1 MRTADRILG
10 VLRERGR
17 RGLPLERLYRLLFNR
32 ELFLV
37 AYGRIYRNKGAM
49 TPGSTPETVDGMTLA
64 KIEALI
70 AKLRAERY
78 RWTPVRRVCIEKK
91 GSTKKRPLGLPTWS
105 DKLLQEVLRLIL
117 EAYYEPQ
124 FSDHSHGFRPRRG
137 CHTALMEVY
146 HTWTGTAWFIEGD
159 IKGCYDTIDHPT
171 LLGILAE
178 KIHDGR
184 FLRLIANLLRA
195 GYLEDW
201 RYHRTLSGVPQ
212 GAVVSPVLAN
222 VYLDRLDHFVETVL
236 LPCHNRGIKRRL
248 NPTYNSVSGK
258 AKYLAKTG
266 HRWEAT
272 KLRKLRRSLP
282 SIDPSDPD
290 YRRLRY
296 LRYADDFLLGFC
308 GPRHEA
314 EAIKRQLAD
323 YLRDALKL
331 TLSETKTLITHART
345 GTARFLGYDI
355 GVIHNDH
362 LCDPTGRRATNGTIA
377 LKVPVEVARAKCR
390 RYQRRGKAACLVE
403 RTFDTD
409 FSIIATYQQEFRGIV
424 EYYRLAYN
432 LSAQLRRLKYVM
444 EQSLTKTLARKLR
457 VRVPKVYDRYHMVLA
472 TSDGPRKGLQ
482 VTVEREGKAPLV
494 AQWGGI
500 NLKRRLDVAL
510 DDAPK
515 TVHNPRTELVVR
527 LLADRCELCG
537 SQRRIAVHHIRHLKD
552 LQRKG
557 HAAPPAWVQQ
567 MAARRRKTLV
577 VCAECHDAI
586 HAGQADG
593 HTITEI
599 RHGRAGCL

>member
-1 MRTADRILG
+1 MRSADRILD
-10 VLRERGR
+10 VLRDRGR

-32 ELFLV
+32 DLYLL
-37 AYGRIYRNKGAM
+37 AYGRIYRNDGAL
-49 TPGSTPETVDGMTLA
+49 TPGSTPETVDGMTVA
-64 KIEALI
+64 KIDALI
-70 AKLRAERY
+70 AKLRVERY
-78 RWTPVRRVCIEKK
+78 RWTPVRRVSIEKK
-91 GSTKKRPLGLPTWS
+91 GSTKTRPLGLPTWS

-117 EAYYEPQ
+117 DTYYEPQ
-124 FSDHSHGFRPRRG
+124 FSDHSHGFRAHRG
-137 CHTALMEVY
+137 CHTALSEVY
-146 HTWTGTAWFIEGD
+146 HTWTGTAWFVEGD
-159 IKGCYDTIDHPT
+159 IKGCYDNIDHT
-171 LLGILAE
+171 VLLNILAE

-184 FLRLIANLLRA
+184 FLRLIANLLKA
-195 GYLEDW
+195 GYLENG
-201 RYHRTLSGVPQ
+201 RYHATLSGAPQ

-222 VYLDRLDHFVETVL
+222 IYLDRLDTFVETVF
-236 LPCHNRGIKRRL
+236 LPRYTRGTKRRL
-248 NPTYNSVSGK
+248 NPTYNVVSGK

-266 HRWEAT
+266 RRTEAA
-272 KLRKLRRSLP
+272 KQRKLRRTLP
-282 SIDPSDPD
+282 SIDPSDPE

-296 LRYADDFLLGFC
+296 LRYADDFLLGFN

-314 EAIKRQLAD
+314 ETIKRQLAD
-323 YLRDALKL
+323 FLRDTLKL
-331 TLSETKTLITHART
+331 TLSDAKTFITHART
-345 GTARFLGYDI
+345 ETARFLGYDI

-377 LKVPVEVARAKCR
+377 LKVPVDVARAKCR
-390 RYQRRGKAACLVE
+390 RYQKRGKAAGLVE
-403 RTFDTD
+403 RTVDTE

-457 VRVPKVYDRYHMVLA
+457 VRVPKVYERYRTTLP
-472 TSDGPRKGLQ
+472 TPDGPHKGLN
-482 VTVEREGKAPLV
+482 VIVERQGKTPLV

-500 NLKRRLDVAL
+500 CLKRRLDVVL

-527 LLADRCELCG
+527 LLAETCELCG
-537 SQRRIAVHHIRHLKD
+537 SQAHIAVHHIRHLKD

-557 HAAPPAWVQQ
+557 HTAPPAWVQQ

-577 VCAECHDAI
+577 VCRECHHAI
-586 HAGQADG
+586 HTGQADG
-593 HTITEI
+593 HPITEN

>member
-1 MRTADRILG
+1 MRNADRILG

-17 RGLPLERLYRLLFNR
+17 RGLPLARLYRLLFNR
-32 ELFLV
+32 ELYLV
-37 AYGRIYRNKGAM
+37 AYGKLYRNDGAL
-49 TPGSTPETVDGMTLA
+49 TPGVTSETVDGMALA

-78 RWTPVRRVCIEKK
+78 RWTPVRRAYIEKK
-91 GSTKKRPLGLPTWS
+91 GSMKKRPLGLPTWS

-124 FSDHSHGFRPRRG
+124 FSDHSHGFRPGRG

-201 RYHRTLSGVPQ
+201 RYHRTLSGSPQ

-248 NPTYNSVSGK
+248 NTTYNSVSGK

-266 HRWEAT
+266 RKEEAAR
-272 KLRKLRRSLP
+272 LRKLRRTLP
-282 SIDPSDPD
+282 SIDPSDPN

-296 LRYADDFLLGFC
+296 VRYADDFLLGFC
-308 GPRHEA
+308 GPRREA
-314 EAIKRQLAD
+314 EEIKRQLAAF
-323 YLRDALKL
+323 LRDTLKL
-331 TLSETKTLITHART
+331 ELSRSKTLITHART
-345 GTARFLGYDI
+345 ETARFLGYEI

-377 LKVPVEVARAKCR
+377 LKVPAEVARAKCR
-390 RYQRRGKAACLVE
+390 RYQRRGKAAGLVE

-409 FSIIATYQQEFRGIV
+409 FDIIATYQQEFRGIV

-457 VRVPKVYDRYHMVLA
+457 LRVPKVYDRYQALLP
-472 TSDGPRKGLQ
+472 TPEGPRKGLQ
-482 VTVEREGKAPLV
+482 VTIEREGKAPLV
-494 AQWGGI
+494 ARWGGI
-500 NLKRRLDVAL
+500 SLRRRLDVTL
-510 DDAPK
+510 DDAPQ
-515 TVHNPRTELVVR
+515 VIHNPRTELVTR
-527 LLADRCELCG
+527 LLADTCEVCG
-537 SQRRIAVHHIRHLKD
+537 SRLNIAVHHIRHLKD
-552 LQRKG
+552 LRRKG

-567 MAARRRKTLV
+567 MVARRRKTLV
-577 VCAECHDAI
+577 VCAACHHAI

-593 HTITEI
+593 HPITQH